1 MFEDFTSFSNFT
13 FKSRLQW
20 ESFKE
25 KGGGEEL
32 KQILSTEWY
41 EPLLSGLDTINV
53 DIDLTKN
60 IHNAKMPEL
69 VVLGIPLTYMNMIY
83 NEVRFQFREMD
94 RLNHLG
100 HVKVQELPSNITTV
114 RLNVNLLQVI

>member
-32 KQILSTEWY
+32 K
-41 EPLLSGLDTINV
+41 
-53 DIDLTKN
+53 
-60 IHNAKMPEL
+60 
-69 VVLGIPLTYMNMIY
+69 
-83 NEVRFQFREMD
+83 
-94 RLNHLG
+94 
-100 HVKVQELPSNITTV
+100 
-114 RLNVNLLQVI
+114 

>member
-53 DIDLTKN
+53 DIDLTTN

-69 VVLGIPLTYMNMIY
+69 VVLGIPLTYMNMVY

-100 HVKVQELPSNITTV
+100 HV
-114 RLNVNLLQVI
+114 